1 MRQVGQVGLMS
12 SKGFDIAVFLLSENQ
27 LLCEALSR
35 VLALKPNI
43 SIVGSASFSQGTVN
57 QIVAANPDVVLFD
70 SLTTA
75 LATDDLISSLRR
87 NLPNLK
93 VVLFGMDCDQEKFL
107 LAVSRGV
114 VGYLLKDASTREL
127 ADAIRAVA
135 RGEAV
140 CPPTLCRVPFE
151 SVSRVGSW
159 QPGVQ
164 VRKNLG
170 LTRREQQLIQ
180 LVSQGLTNKE
190 IGTHLYLSEQT
201 IKNHLRRMLRK
212 IGATD
217 RLEAVEV
224 CRAQGFWS

>member
-1 MRQVGQVGLMS
+1 MN
-12 SKGFDIAVFLLSENQ
+12 SKRFDIEVFLLSENR

-35 VLALKPNI
+35 VLAIKSNI
-43 SIVGSASFSQGTVN
+43 SIVGNAPFSQEAVYE
-57 QIVAANPDVVLFD
+57 IVAANPDIVLFD

-75 LATDDLISSLRR
+75 LATDDLIASLRR
-87 NLPNLK
+87 NLPDLK
-93 VVLFGMDCDQEKFL
+93 VVLFGMDCDSEKFL
-107 LAVSRGV
+107 LAVRRGV
-114 VGYLLKDASTREL
+114 LGYLLKDASTRDL

-140 CPPTLCRVPFE
+140 CPPTLCRALFE
-151 SVSRVGSW
+151 SVSRSGSW

>member
-1 MRQVGQVGLMS
+1 MYTEESVV
-12 SKGFDIAVFLLSENQ
+12 DVFLLSENR

-35 VLALKPNI
+35 VLAAKSHI
-43 SIVGSASFSQGTVN
+43 RVVGAAPFSKEMVSD
-57 QIVAANPDVVLFD
+57 IVATSPDVLLFD

-75 LATDDLISSLRR
+75 LSTDDLVPSLRR
-87 NLPNLK
+87 NIPNLK
-93 VVLFGMDCDQEKFL
+93 VLLFGMDCDEEKFL
-107 LAVSRGV
+107 LAVHRGI
-114 VGYLLKDASTREL
+114 VGYVLKDASAREL

-140 CPPTLCRVPFE
+140 CPPELCRALFE
-151 SVSRVGSW
+151 CVARAGEW

-164 VRKNLG
+164 VRKHLG

-190 IGTHLYLSEQT
+190 IGSQLFLSEQT

-224 CRAQGFWS
+224 CRAQGFWT